1 MKLSSTPE
9 MKPRSN
15 RNLDLLLFC
24 TLEVWSFVFC
34 LLMDHGEEDETIMDA
49 SSVILAFRILHNI
62 IIESDSSDGATR
74 ASNFDP
80 SFGHLQLNLRP
91 SISTTSMSILL
102 WYRLICIK
110 ITSNDLDF
118 KLHEWYCQCRM
129 TFLMLA
135 GSFPAFACHQLL
147 KISGHGVL
155 SYMFTTFGTRILLRY
170 DLPAFAFGFLWH
182 LSTPGLVAQTH
193 GRVYMYLSV
202 IRFIKIFTK
211 GLWHVASYRLSNS
224 GLNDRFCYSSLDRFH
239 VISWF
244 RNQ

>member
-15 RNLDLLLFC
+15 RILDLLLFC

-110 ITSNDLDF
+110 ITGNDLDF

-135 GSFPAFACHQLL
+135 GSFPALALRQLL
-147 KISGHGVL
+147 MLSSHGVL
-155 SYMFTTFGTRILLRY
+155 NLSYKFTTFGTCTLLRY
-170 DLPAFAFGFLWH
+170 DLPAFAFGLLWH

-193 GRVYMYLSV
+193 GRVYMYLSI
-202 IRFIKIFTK
+202 IRFIKNIHQGFMARCK
-211 GLWHVASYRLSNS
+211 LPIVK
-224 GLNDRFCYSSLDRFH
+224 
-239 VISWF
+239 
-244 RNQ
+244 